1 VVYILKGMRIPGYA
15 DSFNIVQE
23 KISVNM
29 YPAFACRNTMETF
42 SDGVATRALYYFEM
56 IYLPAF
62 ISAYRMCTGK
72 VNGTN

>member
-1 VVYILKGMRIPGYA
+1 MRIPGYA
-15 DSFNIVQE
+15 DSFNNVPE

-29 YPAFACRNTMETF
+29 YPAFTCRKNMKTF
-42 SDGVATRALYYFEM
+42 SDGVATRALYNVEM